1 MKQTL
6 SRMAWGMEA
15 ASLAK
20 DSTWLPAHMD
30 RVQRMYERSKNHPA
44 IIIWSLGNEAG
55 NGINFERT
63 YDWMKSVEQSRPVQY

>member
-6 SRMAWGMEA
+6 SRMAWGMEQ
-15 ASLAK
+15 LR
-20 DSTWLPAHMD
+20 LLRIAHGFQPIWIGYNGCT
-30 RVQRMYERSKNHPA
+30 RGQKNHPA

-63 YDWMKSVEQSRPVQY
+63 YDWMKSVEQSRPSSV